1 MNTLLLIT
9 IMFVVQHAS
18 PMYIE
23 QQELER
29 QINLAKCY
37 SSKIAVFLTYISMLT
52 DTRNLATQYCQKR
65 IVAIS
70 AGRQFI

>member
-9 IMFVVQHAS
+9 IILAVHQAS
-18 PMYIE
+18 SMYIE
-23 QQELER
+23 QKELEK
-29 QINLAKCY
+29 QINLATCY
-37 SSKIAVFLTYISMLT
+37 TSRIAVFLTYISMLS

-70 AGRQFI
+70 VGREYI